1 MTLRITNLLFS
12 YEDVLASLTKPGGDI
27 YLQIVQSITPSD
39 ACFVVFQGNFVIPV
53 AGTNFVVFM
62 VFISNKWDTAQ
73 GCGGYIVRFP
83 MSFSISGYELKFY
96 HCGNNDTVYF
106 TAYCSNS
113 LHTHTLLTMQ
123 PTNMSM
129 QVNSGTHK
137 MQLYS
142 YIHSRPRIKIC
153 CPH

>member
-1 MTLRITNLLFS
+1 MKM
-12 YEDVLASLTKPGGDI
+12 LASLTKPGGDI
-27 YLQIVQSITPSD
+27 YLQIVQSISTPSD
-39 ACFVVFQGNFVIPV
+39 ACFVVFQGNFVIPQLEPILW
-53 AGTNFVVFM
+53 FLWFS
-62 VFISNKWDTAQ
+62 FQKKWDTAQ

-113 LHTHTLLTMQ
+113 MHKHTLLTMQ

-129 QVNSGTHK
+129 QVNSGTHR
-137 MQLYS
+137 MQLYTQQAYNQKNS
-142 YIHSRPRIKIC
+142 SPDTYSK
-153 CPH
+153 